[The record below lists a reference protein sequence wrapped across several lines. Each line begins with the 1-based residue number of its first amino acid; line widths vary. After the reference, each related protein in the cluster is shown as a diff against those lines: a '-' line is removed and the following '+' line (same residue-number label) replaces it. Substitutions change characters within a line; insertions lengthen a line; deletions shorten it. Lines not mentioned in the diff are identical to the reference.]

1 MMREDKAEAAAI
13 DAELDARD
21 AAREAARAARPRRV
35 GRPRRRPGRGHGRR
49 TAPPEYDAVT
59 PEADDADDD
68 ERPWWES
75 DPRITNR
82 YVGLA
87 AAVSRRCHR

>member
-1 MMREDKAEAAAI
+1 MMREDKVEAAEI

-21 AAREAARAARPRRV
+21 AAREAARAAR
-35 GRPRRRPGRGHGRR
+35 RGASANPAAVPATAGDAAAAPAADG
-49 TAPPEYDAVT
+49 APPAYDAVNH
-59 PEADDADDD
+59 EADAADDD

-82 YVGLA
+82 YNRA
-87 AAVSRRCHR
+87 